1 MRFLHWAITVLL
13 SMVRGVCS
21 GLYYVLNLEYLTALE
36 GLSQSLASELDP
48 EWNIKVSDG
57 VTTDLKLGIDV
68 GRRSLS

>member
-1 MRFLHWAITVLL
+1 
-13 SMVRGVCS
+13 MVRDACS
-21 GLYYVLNLEYLTALE
+21 RLYTALKLGHLIALE
-36 GLSQSLASELDP
+36 GLTQSLASELDP